1 MQQPKRGSTTSFAP
15 VFLLC
20 SERSG
25 SNLFIRLLDSHPE
38 FCGPPPSHLIRT
50 LALNMTRFG
59 DIKQDAS
66 AWERLLD
73 VSARIMENQL
83 GVWQSS
89 LDVRT
94 LSQSATERSVRGIIA
109 AIYDAEACAQN
120 KTRSVIKENRI
131 HAFLPYLISAFPDAR
146 YVWVVRDPR
155 DMALSWKQSANHPG
169 DVRRGTQI
177 WQQDQLRFR
186 QIFGYLAPS
195 ERILRLRYED
205 IVQTPESS
213 LVELC
218 KFLGV
223 TYDPAMLGFHEK
235 KDTKANAGRIANWE
249 NLAKPLLSDNTEKF
263 RAGLTK
269 EEIAHVES
277 VCATE
282 MLAHEYV
289 LTGEPQASEQAQQA
303 LEAQQGAE
311 DLTLQWRAL
320 TQAEQSI
327 REGRQQVIDYINTL
341 PIRFTS

>member
-1 MQQPKRGSTTSFAP
+1 
-15 VFLLC
+15 
-20 SERSG
+20 
-25 SNLFIRLLDSHPE
+25 
-38 FCGPPPSHLIRT
+38 
-50 LALNMTRFG
+50 
-59 DIKQDAS
+59 
-66 AWERLLD
+66 
-73 VSARIMENQL
+73 
-83 GVWQSS
+83 
-89 LDVRT
+89 
-94 LSQSATERSVRGIIA
+94 
-109 AIYDAEACAQN
+109 
-120 KTRSVIKENRI
+120 
-131 HAFLPYLISAFPDAR
+131 
-146 YVWVVRDPR
+146 
-155 DMALSWKQSANHPG
+155 
-169 DVRRGTQI
+169 
-177 WQQDQLRFR
+177 
-186 QIFGYLAPS
+186 
-195 ERILRLRYED
+195 
-205 IVQTPESS
+205 
-213 LVELC
+213 
-218 KFLGV
+218 
-223 TYDPAMLGFHEK
+223 MLGFREK